1 MCGRFHRFDDVQ
13 KMATQFRAKYDESLF
28 APPTY
33 NAPPQTWQPVIR
45 LDQDGER
52 EIVNMRWGL
61 VPYWSK
67 DDKTAFST
75 FNARAE
81 TILSS
86 NTFRNA
92 MRKRRCLVPVNGFYE
107 WQKREKGVKQPY
119 AIGMKDGSS
128 FAFAGLWEAW
138 IETPPVIERRLDLA
152 AERVRRLEE
161 RRRLEEM
168 GGALF
173 PLTPEERE
181 GKVDPD
187 ADPTPRTLLTFTI
200 ITCDPNELTQEF
212 HDRMPVIL
220 DPKDYDRWL
229 EPGDPQQPPID
240 LLRPYPA
247 ELMRAWKIGPDVGN
261 VRNNRPGLIDPIE

>member
-107 WQKREKGVKQPY
+107 WAKREKGSRVIRFTPGGQQ
-119 AIGMKDGSS
+119 S
-128 FAFAGLWEAW
+128 FFKLVAGACPAL
-138 IETPPVIERRLDLA
+138 PLA
-152 AERVRRLEE
+152 AV
-161 RRRLEEM
+161 
-168 GGALF
+168 A
-173 PLTPEERE
+173 P
-181 GKVDPD
+181 
-187 ADPTPRTLLTFTI
+187 
-200 ITCDPNELTQEF
+200 
-212 HDRMPVIL
+212 
-220 DPKDYDRWL
+220 
-229 EPGDPQQPPID
+229 
-240 LLRPYPA
+240 
-247 ELMRAWKIGPDVGN
+247 
-261 VRNNRPGLIDPIE
+261 